1 MRFALPPV
9 DLDGPPPLLRMRALW
24 HRYGDVPTLKGIFL
38 DVRAGEVLAIVGE
51 NGAGKST
58 LLRIMG
64 GIERPCSGKLE
75 IQDGAGGMRDADFRG
90 VRDAERAGI
99 ALVHQELNLAENLD
113 VAGNIFLGREPSRF
127 GFLDRAT
134 MHAEARTW
142 LATVGLHVDPATPCG
157 TLPIAHRQLV
167 EIAKAL
173 SAKAKVLVLDEPT
186 SSLSA
191 REKDRLLSIL
201 RELRDRGT
209 AVVFVSHHLDEVM
222 RVADRVVV
230 LRDGE
235 KTGDMPRA
243 GIDRAMVERLM
254 VGRYLETA
262 SARAPRTDAPIR
274 LRADAVVTPHHR
286 RRAASLQVRAGEIVG
301 LAGLVGAGRTELLES
316 IAGVVPHGGRVSV
329 DGAELGGDVADRTR
343 RGVALVPEDRARHG
357 IFAPDPVSTNV
368 SLAWIGAGRRD
379 AGAGRAGSPGDQ
391 PLLRRIDGAGERA
404 TVRRVIEQ
412 VQLRPDDP
420 SRPVATLSGG
430 NQQKTVLGRWIA
442 IAPAVL
448 LLDEPTRGVDVGARA
463 EIHREVRR
471 LADAGTAVLFAS
483 SELEEV
489 LLLADRVLVMHDGG
503 IAGELSVQE
512 ATEEAIMHLAT
523 GGAA

>member
-1 MRFALPPV
+1 VRFALPPV

-127 GFLDRAT
+127 GFLDRAR

-191 REKDRLLSIL
+191 REKDRLLAIL

-243 GIDRAMVERLM
+243 GIDRATVERLM

-343 RGVALVPEDRARHG
+343 RGVALVPEDR
-357 IFAPDPVSTNV
+357 V
-368 SLAWIGAGRRD
+368 SLAWIGTGRRD